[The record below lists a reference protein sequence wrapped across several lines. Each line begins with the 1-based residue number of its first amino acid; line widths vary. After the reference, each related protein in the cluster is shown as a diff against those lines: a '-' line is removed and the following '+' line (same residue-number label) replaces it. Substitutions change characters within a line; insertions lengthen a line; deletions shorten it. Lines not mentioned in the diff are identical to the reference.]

1 MTDVKENTTEIVQDK
16 GKNKVETKSSTP
28 KRKASLTKEC
38 DVLVYNERTNTAIIS
53 FDGFGYELTGIS
65 KNPGLCICQRYC
77 KDKSC
82 YIPHNQDKMHC
93 KYYEDC

>member
-65 KNPGLCICQRYC
+65 KILVIKFLSNIQEIFILRILKLRR
-77 KDKSC
+77 
-82 YIPHNQDKMHC
+82 NNV
-93 KYYEDC
+93 

>member
-1 MTDVKENTTEIVQDK
+1 MTDVKENTAEIVQDK

-65 KNPGLCICQRYC
+65 KNPGNKI
-77 KDKSC
+77 SV
-82 YIPHNQDKMHC
+82 
-93 KYYEDC
+93 KYSGDIHSPNFKVEKK

>member
-65 KNPGLCICQRYC
+65 KILVIKFLLNIQEIFILRILKLRR
-77 KDKSC
+77 
-82 YIPHNQDKMHC
+82 NNV
-93 KYYEDC
+93 